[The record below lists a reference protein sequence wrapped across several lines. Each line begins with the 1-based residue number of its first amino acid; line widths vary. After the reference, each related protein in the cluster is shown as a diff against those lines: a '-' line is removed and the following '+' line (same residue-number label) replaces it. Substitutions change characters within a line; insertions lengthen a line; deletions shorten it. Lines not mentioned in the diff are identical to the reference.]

1 MLGLDQDK
9 SSIKQVQEM
18 IEVINNNFVFAGL
31 CMGHPET
38 MDRYYT
44 FFSFTF
50 KKTLSTLSSTLY
62 LYKITLKIL
71 DKLYEKFDLSQ
82 TMT

>member
-1 MLGLDQDK
+1 
-9 SSIKQVQEM
+9 M
-18 IEVINNNFVFAGL
+18 IEVINNHLVFAGL

-62 LYKITLKIL
+62 LYKITIKIL
-71 DKLYEKFDLSQ
+71 DKLNEQFDLSE
-82 TMT
+82 TMN